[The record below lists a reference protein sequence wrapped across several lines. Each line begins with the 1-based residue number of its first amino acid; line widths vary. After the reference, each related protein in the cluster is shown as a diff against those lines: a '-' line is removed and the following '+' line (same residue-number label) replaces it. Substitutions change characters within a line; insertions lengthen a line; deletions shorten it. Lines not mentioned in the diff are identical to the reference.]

1 MKNIKW
7 ILLAIFI
14 GAIFNVLT
22 TYGTM
27 PKPHEYW
34 DCDEVRTFYINNKE
48 NYLIDVQ
55 FKDKYIFKEI
65 KSGWRDG
72 ERNSQTFFTNN
83 EGRVILD
90 TSILSNDLNVEI
102 YKKGLGRLIRSKE
115 YTDCEIEK
123 RATVRPNGS

>member
-1 MKNIKW
+1 MNTIKW
-7 ILLAIFI
+7 ILLIIFI
-14 GAIFNVLT
+14 GGIFNVATSFGNL
-22 TYGTM
+22 
-27 PKPHEYW
+27 PKNHIYW
-34 DCDEVRTFYINNKE
+34 DCDEVRTFYINKKE
-48 NYLIDVQ
+48 GYLIDVQ

-90 TSILSNDLNVEI
+90 ASILSNDLSVEI
-102 YKKGLGRLIRSKE
+102 YKIGLGKLIRSKE
-115 YTDCEIEK
+115 YTDCKIEN